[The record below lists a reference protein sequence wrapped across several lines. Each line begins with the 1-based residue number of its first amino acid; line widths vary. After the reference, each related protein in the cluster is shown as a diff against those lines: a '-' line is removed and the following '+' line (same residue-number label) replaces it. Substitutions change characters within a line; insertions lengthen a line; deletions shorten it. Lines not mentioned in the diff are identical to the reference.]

1 MTDPT
6 AISASEVK
14 NVQQIEARLVA
25 SLAEV
30 LELPPERIERLKPF
44 TDFSLDSI
52 KAFSLTGDLAE
63 WIDQDLP
70 ATLFWDYPN
79 VEALARYV
87 AEQLGVV
94 PT

>member
-44 TDFSLDSI
+44 TDFGLDSI

>member
-6 AISASEVK
+6 AIPASQVK
-14 NVQQIEARLVA
+14 SVEQIEARLLA

-30 LELPPERIERLKPF
+30 LELAPERIDRTKPF
-44 TDFSLDSI
+44 TDFGLDSI
-52 KAFSLTGDLAE
+52 KAFTLTGDLAE

-79 VEALARYV
+79 VEALARFV
-87 AEQLGVV
+87 AEQLGI
-94 PT
+94 PLG